1 MRPLQRPASRALP
14 LAGPDRDI
22 AVATRF
28 IRETNSTGGHRRRAA
43 RTEDTLMYTIV
54 RSYFGK
60 GSKELFDV
68 VEKNKGDVEK
78 LMRSVKGFVSYA
90 VVRSGDGGFTVTVC
104 NDKAGADE
112 SVEKARDW
120 IAKNAAG
127 TGVDPPTISEGP
139 NILDLK
145 NGP

>member
-1 MRPLQRPASRALP
+1 
-14 LAGPDRDI
+14 
-22 AVATRF
+22 
-28 IRETNSTGGHRRRAA
+28 
-43 RTEDTLMYTIV
+43 MYTIV

-68 VEKNKGDVEK
+68 VEKNKADVEK

-90 VVRSGDGGFTVTVC
+90 IVRTGDGGFTVTVC
-104 NDKAGADE
+104 NDKAGADD

-127 TGVDPPTISEGP
+127 TGVAPPTISGGP
-139 NILDLK
+139 NVLDFK
-145 NGP
+145 K

>member
-1 MRPLQRPASRALP
+1 
-14 LAGPDRDI
+14 
-22 AVATRF
+22 
-28 IRETNSTGGHRRRAA
+28 
-43 RTEDTLMYTIV
+43 MYTIV

-60 GSKELFDV
+60 GSKELFDT
-68 VEKNKGDVEK
+68 VEKNKADVEK

-90 VVRSGDGGFTVTVC
+90 MVRSGDGGFTVTVC

-112 SVEKARDW
+112 SVERARDW

-127 TGVDPPTISEGP
+127 TGVAPATISEGP

>member
-1 MRPLQRPASRALP
+1 
-14 LAGPDRDI
+14 
-22 AVATRF
+22 
-28 IRETNSTGGHRRRAA
+28 
-43 RTEDTLMYTIV
+43 MYTIV

-60 GSKELFDV
+60 GSKELFDI
-68 VEKNKGDVEK
+68 VEKNRADVEK

-90 VVRSGDGGFTVTVC
+90 IVRSGDGGFSVTVC
-104 NDKAGADE
+104 NDKAGCDE

-127 TGVDPPTISEGP
+127 TGVAPPTISEGP